1 MPSVFS
7 RRPVPLATTVCGV
20 TDSLPFLI
28 VPDSLSGLGQGLP
41 PSAVRH
47 YCSSFYLF
55 FYFLLFS
62 FLLPDAS
69 DRQDQHGAPDLVRQ

>member
-1 MPSVFS
+1 MIMPSVFS

-55 FYFLLFS
+55 FYFLFFLF
-62 FLLPDAS
+62 FYQMRVI
-69 DRQDQHGAPDLVRQ
+69 DRINMAPRI